1 MTGFIDGATRRR
13 LIVALAALSIIGA
26 HTASAQQ
33 PPTGAYRSPNAS
45 LRLTADGNATVS
57 DVNGPL
63 SITSYHITGDTLS
76 FRDERASAA
85 CSEEPGLYLWRIAAD
100 TLRLQV
106 LTDRCEG
113 RRAALATEWT
123 RLIGALTAVVITA
136 ERQAQD
142 LQRSALAVSVV
153 SGEETRDANVTRPQ
167 DLTNLVPG
175 LMIGAINGGSA
186 LTYLRGVGNAAA
198 TSLQDPAVTFNFD
211 GVYIAHPTSTGG
223 LYYDLE
229 RVEVLKGPQG
239 TLYGRNATG
248 GAINI
253 LPRHPQLREQ
263 DGELSA
269 EYGNHNG
276 RQLTGWYNMPLG
288 DRAAVRVAGQGV
300 AHDSY
305 MKDGTD
311 DQDDRAGRVAFRFD
325 PTDALRFHLGAD
337 YHEQRGHGPGSTP
350 LAIGTETRDGITSP
364 AGGAY
369 LETQTVTITH
379 RDFLPLPSQQRAN
392 NRHRGVNAT
401 LDWNTALGALTVIP
415 AARASDLDE
424 HSTQT
429 TLEAHLASNPTSRV
443 HLLTGGFFFRENV
456 DLHTR
461 PYNEFNFSMQHPSF
475 STTSVAPFGRVT
487 FDVTNKLRAT
497 LGARYTHE
505 DKRFGGTFQ
514 AFSRICPTASCPNA
528 QPFPV
533 DIATAPITFPAD
545 STNATPVP
553 TGDGTLTVGSRV
565 TSKDSATY
573 SRTTWRAEAEYD
585 LSNQALLYSSYETGF
600 KRILFLGRCGSLPT
614 REHRGFHDRV
624 EEPPLVVPAQCER
637 RAVRLALQEST
648 GQQNRGRLEER
659 EHPSNRQRRARGV
672 ARRRSRRRV
681 SPLRQHT
688 RLGERAVSRRG
699 REVVRVLGRSG
710 PHRMPEDTHHGWRLY
725 RGLLR
730 KAVSVR
736 AAMDGWSRSKPRART
751 GRWRETPHRRPRAL
765 PIENAD
771 GDRLPGAAG
780 AKRVLGGR
788 RLARAQHGRRSILD
802 RRIRSEPH
810 GPNHPLE
817 HMGDAL
823 QQLRGWRFATAADDW
838 PTRRHALLEFSV
850 RQVITPFPLNSQTP
864 DQPRPLPR

>member
-1 MTGFIDGATRRR
+1 MTGFIHSARR
-13 LIVALAALSIIGA
+13 LIVVLAALSIIGA
-26 HTASAQQ
+26 GEAAAQQ
-33 PPTGAYRSPNAS
+33 TPAGAYRSPNAS

-57 DVNGPL
+57 GENGPL

-76 FRDERASAA
+76 LRDERASAV

-175 LMIGAINGGSA
+175 LMIGAINGTSA

-229 RVEVLKGPQG
+229 RVEVVKGPQG

-276 RQLTGWYNMPLG
+276 QQFTGWYNMPLG
-288 DRAAVRVAGQGV
+288 DRAAVRVAGQRV

-325 PTDALRFHLGAD
+325 PTDALRLHLGAD
-337 YHEQRGHGPGSTP
+337 YYEQRGHGPGSTP

-401 LDWNTALGALTVIP
+401 LDWDTALGALTIIP
-415 AARASDLDE
+415 AARGSDLDATGTATATLYTFDE

-429 TLEAHLASNPTSRV
+429 TLEAHLASNPNSRV
-443 HLLTGGFFFRENV
+443 HLLTGGFFFRENG
-456 DLHTR
+456 DLYTR

-487 FDVTNKLRAT
+487 FDVTHKLHAT

-505 DKRFGGTFQ
+505 DKHFGGTFQ

-533 DIATAPITFPAD
+533 GIATAPITFPAD

-573 SRTTWRAEAEYD
+573 SRTTWRAAAEYD

-600 KRILFLGRCGSLPT
+600 KSGGFFFSDDAGIFQPESIGAFTIGLKSRLLSYRLNANVELFDWLYKNQQVSRIVVDSKNVSILRTDNVGRESSRGVEADVEYLLFANTHVSANVQYLDAVEKSYVYLGAPALTGCPRTPT
-614 REHRGFHDRV
+614 SGGAFTVDCSGRQSPYAPRWTAGLGASHALELADG
-624 EEPPLVVPAQCER
+624 A
-637 RAVRLALQEST
+637 RLLIDT
-648 GQQNRGRLEER
+648 
-659 EHPSNRQRRARGV
+659 RARYQSKTLMGTDFL
-672 ARRRSRRRV
+672 AQQEQS
-681 SPLRQHT
+681 
-688 RLGERAVSRRG
+688 AYW
-699 REVVRVLGRSG
+699 VVDASLAIN
-710 PHRMPEDTHHGWRLY
+710 T
-725 RGLLR
+725 
-730 KAVSVR
+730 A
-736 AAMDGWSRSKPRART
+736 
-751 GRWRETPHRRPRAL
+751 
-765 PIENAD
+765 
-771 GDRLPGAAG
+771 GDRYSIGVFGQNLTDRTILSNTWVMPFSSFAVGALRPPRTIGLRAG
-780 AKRVLGGR
+780 A
-788 RLARAQHGRRSILD
+788 
-802 RRIRSEPH
+802 
-810 GPNHPLE
+810 
-817 HMGDAL
+817 
-823 QQLRGWRFATAADDW
+823 RF
-838 PTRRHALLEFSV
+838 
-850 RQVITPFPLNSQTP
+850 
-864 DQPRPLPR
+864 